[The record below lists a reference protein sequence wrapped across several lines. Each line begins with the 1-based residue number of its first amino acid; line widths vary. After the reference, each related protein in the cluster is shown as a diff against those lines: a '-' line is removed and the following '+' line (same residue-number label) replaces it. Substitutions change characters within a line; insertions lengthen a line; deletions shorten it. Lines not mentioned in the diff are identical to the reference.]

1 MKPYNLTEQKSDQ
14 IRTMFNRIAPS
25 YDMLN
30 HLLSLG
36 IDRRW
41 RRRVVGLLGRDN
53 PHRVLDMATGT
64 GDMAIAIARKVK
76 GVAVT
81 GADLSPQMLEV
92 ARTKINKCAL
102 TSRISLCTAQAEK
115 MPFDDGS
122 FDAAT
127 VAFGVRNF
135 QDIPKGLEEFARV
148 LQRAGKLYILEFSTP
163 RNKIFGALYRFYFHR
178 VLPFVG
184 GVLSKD
190 MHAYRYLPESVD
202 EFPDVDS
209 FMEMINHAG
218 FKTSKPIPLTFGV
231 AYIYI
236 AEKI

>member
-1 MKPYNLTEQKSDQ
+1 MKPYNITEQKSDQ

-41 RRRVVGLLGRDN
+41 RRRVVGLLGCDN

-64 GDMAIAIARKVK
+64 GDMAIAVARRVK
-76 GVAVT
+76 DATIT
-81 GADLSPQMLEV
+81 GADLSPQMLEM
-92 ARTKINKCAL
+92 ARIKIKKGGL
-102 TSRISLCTAQAEK
+102 DSRISLYTAQAEK
-115 MPFDDGS
+115 MPFADGS

-135 QDIPKGLEEFARV
+135 QDIHKGLKEFARV
-148 LQRAGKLYILEFSTP
+148 LQPTGKLYILEFSTP

-209 FMEMINHAG
+209 FMTMISSAG
-218 FKTSKPIPLTFGV
+218 FKVSKPISLTFGV